1 MEDNLAEIFASS
13 TTHFSTVFTQS
24 PPTLSHNAAQ
34 VSNHATQV
42 LVKTTATI
50 SHSDDTY
57 ETLATKVSPEISTQ
71 LSNILI
77 ISTTLVLP
85 SETSIAPRK
94 ETNYDIPATIPIR
107 NAPNS
112 LATTT
117 VTAESKELRTQS
129 PVVRD
134 VSIAETLSGE
144 DHSFI

>member
-1 MEDNLAEIFASS
+1 M
-13 TTHFSTVFTQS
+13 
-24 PPTLSHNAAQ
+24 
-34 VSNHATQV
+34 
-42 LVKTTATI
+42 KTTATT
-50 SHSDDTY
+50 SHSDNTY

-94 ETNYDIPATIPIR
+94 KTNYDIPATTPIR

-129 PVVRD
+129 PVVLD
-134 VSIAETLSGE
+134 VSIVETLSGE
-144 DHSFI
+144 DY